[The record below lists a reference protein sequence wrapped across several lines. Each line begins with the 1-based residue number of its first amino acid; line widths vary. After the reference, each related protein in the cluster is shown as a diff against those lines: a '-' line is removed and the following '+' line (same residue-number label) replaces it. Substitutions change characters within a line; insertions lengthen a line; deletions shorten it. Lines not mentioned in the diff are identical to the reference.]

1 MKENLIRNSYLNSFN
16 INDDENGLRSLI
28 VINTKCLIDDKTQRY
43 VYIDNNRL
51 KDELRYYNFYGTKP
65 SYDDILSI
73 LIPLILSNTNIQK
86 SEDEVIS
93 LIQKY
98 VKYFKRE
105 ENLFEYIIGALI
117 YNALIHYILEDK
129 NIEYGELLQLLKEKI
144 IGFSIELEKPNVIKF
159 QMARI
164 NAIQLI
170 DNYIDLKVSDYEDGK
185 IIKNL
190 LNVIYDIYI
199 EERKVSNI
207 GILSIKKSILSILG
221 EESNLNTD
229 NIDFL
234 EQMSHYIIKLRKY
247 VINKKTYN
255 LNSDPRNLITYN
267 EGEVVSDAIL
277 NKINIVSK
285 ELKDNILH
293 IKVISK
299 SGEYNFKFKKAW
311 S

>member
-1 MKENLIRNSYLNSFN
+1 MKESLIRNSYLNSFN
-16 INDDENGLRSLI
+16 IDDEKDGLKDLI
-28 VINTKCLIDDKTQRY
+28 IINTKCLIDDKIQRY

-65 SYDDILSI
+65 SYDDILNI
-73 LIPLILSNTNIQK
+73 LLPLILANTNIQK
-86 SEDEVIS
+86 SEDEVIQ

-98 VKYFKRE
+98 VKYLKKDD
-105 ENLFEYIIGALI
+105 NLYEYIIGGLM
-117 YNALIHYILEDK
+117 YNALIHYILENK
-129 NIEYGELLQLLKEKI
+129 NIEYGELLQLLKERI
-144 IGFSIELEKPNVIKF
+144 IGFSIELEKLDMIKF

-164 NAIQLI
+164 KAIQLI
-170 DNYIDLKVSDYEDGK
+170 DNYIDLKVDDYENGK

-190 LNVIYDIYI
+190 VNVIYDIYI
-199 EERKVSNI
+199 EERNVNNI
-207 GILSIKKSILSILG
+207 GILSLKKSILSILG
-221 EESNLNTD
+221 EELNLNTD

-255 LNSDPRNLITYN
+255 LNSDPRNLIKYN

-285 ELKDNILH
+285 ELQDNVLY
-293 IKVISK
+293 IKVKSK
-299 SGEYNFKFKKAW
+299 SGEYNFKFKK

>member
-16 INDDENGLRSLI
+16 IDDKSKGLEHLI
-28 VINTKCLIDDKTQRY
+28 IINTKCLVDDKIQRY

-65 SYDDILSI
+65 SYDDILNI
-73 LIPLILSNTNIQK
+73 LLPLILSNTNIQK
-86 SEDEVIS
+86 CEDEVVS

-98 VKYFKRE
+98 VKYLKKE
-105 ENLFEYIIGALI
+105 DNLFEYILGAVI
-117 YNALIHYILEDK
+117 YNALMHYLLENK
-129 NIEYGELLQLLKEKI
+129 NIEYNDLLQLLKEKI
-144 IGFSIELEKPNVIKF
+144 IGFSIELEKLNMIKF

-170 DNYIDLKVSDYEDGK
+170 DNYIDLKVEDYQDGK
-185 IIKNL
+185 IIRNL

-199 EERKVSNI
+199 EERNGNDTGV
-207 GILSIKKSILSILG
+207 LSIKKSILSILG
-221 EESNLNTD
+221 EEVNLNTD

-255 LNSDPRNLITYN
+255 LNSDPRNLIKYN
-267 EGEVVSDAIL
+267 EGDIVSDAIL
-277 NKINIVSK
+277 NKINIESK
-285 ELKDNILH
+285 ELKDNILY
-293 IKVISK
+293 IKIKSK
-299 SGEYNFKFKKAW
+299 SGEYDFKFKRA
-311 S
+311 

>member
-16 INDDENGLRSLI
+16 IDDKSKGLEHLI
-28 VINTKCLIDDKTQRY
+28 IINTKCLVDDKIQRY

-65 SYDDILSI
+65 SYDDILNI
-73 LIPLILSNTNIQK
+73 LLPLILSNTNIQK
-86 SEDEVIS
+86 CEDEVVS

-98 VKYFKRE
+98 VKYLKKE
-105 ENLFEYIIGALI
+105 DNLFEYILGAVI
-117 YNALIHYILEDK
+117 YNALMHYLLENK
-129 NIEYGELLQLLKEKI
+129 NIEYNDLLQLLKEKI
-144 IGFSIELEKPNVIKF
+144 IGFSIELEKLNMIKF

-170 DNYIDLKVSDYEDGK
+170 DNYIYLKVEDYQDGK
-185 IIKNL
+185 IIRNL

-199 EERKVSNI
+199 EDRSVNNT

-221 EESNLNTD
+221 EESNLNMD

-234 EQMSHYIIKLRKY
+234 EQMSHYITKIRKY
-247 VINKKTYN
+247 AINKKTYN
-255 LNSDPRNLITYN
+255 LNSDPRNLIKYN
-267 EGEVVSDAIL
+267 EGDIVSDAIL

-285 ELKDNILH
+285 ELHDNILH
-293 IKVISK
+293 IKVKSK
-299 SGEYNFKFKKAW
+299 SGEYNFKFKKA
-311 S
+311 

>member
-16 INDDENGLRSLI
+16 INDEGKGLQDLI
-28 VINTKCLIDDKTQRY
+28 IINTKCLIDDKIQRY

-65 SYDDILSI
+65 SYDDILNI
-73 LIPLILSNTNIQK
+73 LLPLILANTNIQK

-98 VKYFKRE
+98 VKYLKKDD
-105 ENLFEYIIGALI
+105 NLFEYIIGALM

-129 NIEYGELLQLLKEKI
+129 NIEYNQLLQLLKEKI
-144 IGFSIELEKPNVIKF
+144 IGFSIELEKLNMIKF

-170 DNYIDLKVSDYEDGK
+170 DNYIDLKVENYEDGK

-199 EERKVSNI
+199 EERNASNI

-221 EESNLNTD
+221 EELKLNTD

-247 VINKKTYN
+247 VISKKTYN
-255 LNSDPRNLITYN
+255 LNSDPRNLIKYN
-267 EGEVVSDAIL
+267 EGEIVSDAIL

-285 ELKDNILH
+285 ELQDNVLR
-293 IKVISK
+293 IKVKSK
-299 SGEYNFKFKKAW
+299 SGEYNFKFKKA
-311 S
+311 

>member
-1 MKENLIRNSYLNSFN
+1 MKENLIRSSYLNSFN
-16 INDDENGLRSLI
+16 IDDEEKGLQDLI
-28 VINTKCLIDDKTQRY
+28 IINTKCLIDDKIQRY
-43 VYIDNNRL
+43 VYVDNNRL

-65 SYDDILSI
+65 SYNDILNI
-73 LIPLILSNTNIQK
+73 LLPLILANTNIQK

-98 VKYFKRE
+98 VKYLKKDD
-105 ENLFEYIIGALI
+105 NLFEYIIGALL
-117 YNALIHYILEDK
+117 YNALIHYILENK
-129 NIEYGELLQLLKEKI
+129 NIEYSQLLQLLKEKI
-144 IGFSIELEKPNVIKF
+144 IGFSIELEKLNMIKF

-170 DNYIDLKVSDYEDGK
+170 DNYIDLKVDNYEDGK

-199 EERKVSNI
+199 EERNVNNI

-221 EESNLNTD
+221 EESNLNMD

-255 LNSDPRNLITYN
+255 LNSDPRNLIKYS

-285 ELKDNILH
+285 EIQDNILH
-293 IKVISK
+293 LKVKSK
-299 SGEYNFKFKKAW
+299 SGEYNFKFKKA
-311 S
+311 